1 MATEPAVED
10 VGRLQ
15 RSARDVSTLPGV
27 MSRWL
32 STVMPGGVE
41 PQVTVESGVDSNGMS
56 SETII
61 FTARWEED
69 GEQREQKF
77 VARVAPTV
85 AA

>member
-15 RSARDVSTLPGV
+15 RSARDVSTLPNV

-32 STVMPGGVE
+32 STVMPGGTT
-41 PQVTVESGVDSNGMS
+41 PQISVESGVDANGMS

-61 FTARWEED
+61 LT
-69 GEQREQKF
+69 G
-77 VARVAPTV
+77 
-85 AA
+85 